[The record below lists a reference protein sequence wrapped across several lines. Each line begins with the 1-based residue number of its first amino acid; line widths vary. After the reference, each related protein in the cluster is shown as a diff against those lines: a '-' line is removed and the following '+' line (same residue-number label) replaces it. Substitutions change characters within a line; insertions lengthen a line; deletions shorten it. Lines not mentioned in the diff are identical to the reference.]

1 MISATHN
8 QPIFIHS
15 LWRAGS
21 TYVFNV
27 FRRSSAGYWAYQ
39 EPVHE
44 IIMIAKNNPDVL
56 SGFTSEA
63 LAPLRHPQLEKP
75 YFYELQQTHQA
86 WQPVV
91 EKRIIYDDYFGAT
104 PVEPLQH
111 YYQALIDAAPA
122 RPVMQDCRTASRIGA
137 IKQALGGVH
146 VYLWRNPWDQW
157 WSFKINNY
165 FDAACQIILG
175 AHGVPPFIVRLR
187 DEIGYQPFHHD
198 DIGEEFQ
205 HFKQHPLSSE
215 NSYLIFYTL
224 WCHGLIEGTSQA
236 DLMINIDAL
245 STSDKYRND
254 TEMRFVELDIPG
266 VDFSDCEVPQAFFD
280 SYDTAF
286 FNGIESRAY
295 GLLLASG
302 VSQEI
307 IDKIRQ
313 TQTEFA
319 PDRNETTVTLIR
331 DLHRTREAVLRFQ
344 TSEANQIQELY
355 QMIDNLQVH
364 NASLNHD
371 LGKTESRSL
380 EIQEQLQ
387 CSQSEVNQVTESMQ
401 AIQQQANTEK
411 YEIRQQH
418 QEIVADMQRQHAEHE
433 QFAAERIQHL
443 NNILQQLQA
452 NTVAREQHHAEKA
465 AALQAELSGL
475 LRAQV
480 QREQDFSTQMQAVQ
494 QQANTEKYEIS
505 QQHHEV
511 VADMQRQH
519 AEQER
524 FAAERIQHLNN
535 ILQQLQTETVAR
547 EQHHAEKAAALQA
560 ELTLL
565 LRAQVQREQDF
576 SAQLQAIQRQADADK
591 DKLNQQH
598 HQEQLQHI
606 QLQQASNIAQQKLN
620 NELLYQQE
628 ANLLAVAEVSA
639 LEEQLTDLRL
649 WEKQLHN
656 SLAQQIGHAETLAH
670 RIKDIQSTWLWR
682 FYMLFRQKRWPSIDL
697 INKIELINFTNA
709 SLTHEK
715 LAANNYHQT
724 ATTQHY
730 IDEELPFTPNA
741 TAPQPTS
748 EFSDM
753 LPPQHIYELFIFD
766 DREFINVTY
775 RTLLGRE
782 PDPNGMNYYLG
793 RLRMGY
799 GKAAI
804 IVQLANSS
812 EARPHG
818 NIKGLANLIKEE
830 QLATH
835 WFFGLF
841 TRRQRIERLMQR
853 NIEELGRVIGGIT
866 QINTAIQTL
875 PSVIDAHARRI
886 EANLTHLTLQTNEGM
901 TAHTA
906 IEPDNFTNVAPAHS
920 PEPEGLK
927 QLTPR
932 ARDIY
937 FQLKKAVAQQTG
949 NNS

>member
-286 FNGIESRAY
+286 FTGIESRAY

-433 QFAAERIQHL
+433 Q
-443 NNILQQLQA
+443 
-452 NTVAREQHHAEKA
+452 
-465 AALQAELSGL
+465 
-475 LRAQV
+475 
-480 QREQDFSTQMQAVQ
+480 
-494 QQANTEKYEIS
+494 
-505 QQHHEV
+505 
-511 VADMQRQH
+511 
-519 AEQER
+519 